1 MLVNTETRV
10 TFPRRILAFE
20 VSLQKYAENSS
31 HAGLHHMLQGM
42 LSHCN
47 SESALLTLLAITD
60 FGKSGYDT
68 SKWLVEAVEYC
79 FMRCSFLFMVS
90 SVDFPIHQDGSE
102 VRIVRTNFELESAI
116 EGEFHGT

>member
-10 TFPRRILAFE
+10 TFPRRILIFE
-20 VSLQKYAENSS
+20 VTLEQYASKGEDR
-31 HAGLHHMLQGM
+31 ALHGMLQEM

-68 SKWLVEAVEYC
+68 SRWLVEAIEYC

-90 SVDFPIHQDGSE
+90 SVDFPLHQDGCE
-102 VRIVRTNFELESAI
+102 VRIVRTNLELVKVI
-116 EGEFHGT
+116 DG

>member
-10 TFPRRILAFE
+10 TFPRRILIFE
-20 VSLQKYAENSS
+20 VTLEQYASKGEDRAF
-31 HAGLHHMLQGM
+31 HGMLQEM

-60 FGKSGYDT
+60 FGKSGYGT

-79 FMRCSFLFMVS
+79 FMRCSFLFLVS